1 MSEELKKTDIKKI
14 AGRGCLVVAGILF
27 LLFLCRYNQI
37 KKESLYDTEG
47 RTFAKAEVTDIL
59 QDNETKDGIYIGRQ
73 LVKLKVTS
81 GKWKGKTMEADSSS
95 AYLYGAHCKK
105 GSRVIALISEA
116 NGSFSASVYSVDRE
130 MQVYLIIAIFLLT
143 LIIIGGK
150 QGLASVIGLAFTAIC
165 ILFLFLP
172 MIYKGHSPI
181 LAAVLVVIL
190 TTIVTMYLV
199 GGASGKTAVA
209 IAGTV
214 LGVLIS
220 AMFAL
225 IFCKMTDISGYN
237 VSAIESLI
245 YVRDQTGIEVG
256 QLLFA
261 GILIASLGAVMDVA
275 MSISSTIEE
284 ISYQNPELGIK
295 GFFSGMRVGKDMMGT
310 MSNTLILAF
319 AGGSIN
325 TLVFIYAYN
334 YEYLQMINMF
344 DIGIEIIQGVA
355 SSMGVILTVPIC
367 SFLSACIQGKQK
379 KTLTKEK

>member
-73 LVKLKVTS
+73 LVKLKVAS

-130 MQVYLIIAIFLLT
+130 MQVYLVIAIFLLT

-209 IAGTV
+209 ITGTV

-220 AMFAL
+220 ALFAL

-295 GFFSGMRVGKDMMGT
+295 GLFFSGMRVGKDMMGT

-319 AGGSIN
+319 TGSSLN
-325 TLVFIYAYN
+325 TMIMIYAYSYPYN
-334 YEYLQMINMF
+334 QMINMYS
-344 DIGIEIIQGVA
+344 IGIELLRGISGTIGIILA
-355 SSMGVILTVPIC
+355 VPFVSLIG
-367 SFLSACIQGKQK
+367 SLYLKPNK
-379 KTLTKEK
+379 

>member
-73 LVKLKVTS
+73 LVKLKITS

-105 GSRVIALISEA
+105 GSRALISEA

-220 AMFAL
+220 ALFAL

-295 GFFSGMRVGKDMMGT
+295 GLFFSGMRVGKDMMGT

>member
-1 MSEELKKTDIKKI
+1 
-14 AGRGCLVVAGILF
+14 
-27 LLFLCRYNQI
+27 
-37 KKESLYDTEG
+37 
-47 RTFAKAEVTDIL
+47 
-59 QDNETKDGIYIGRQ
+59 
-73 LVKLKVTS
+73 
-81 GKWKGKTMEADSSS
+81 
-95 AYLYGAHCKK
+95 
-105 GSRVIALISEA
+105 
-116 NGSFSASVYSVDRE
+116 

-150 QGLASVIGLAFTAIC
+150 QGLASVIGLAFTVIC

-220 AMFAL
+220 ALFAL

-295 GFFSGMRVGKDMMGT
+295 GLFFSGMRVGKDMMGT

-325 TLVFIYAYN
+325 TMVFIYAYN

>member
-143 LIIIGGK
+143 LIIIGGR

-295 GFFSGMRVGKDMMGT
+295 GLFF
-310 MSNTLILAF
+310 L
-319 AGGSIN
+319 
-325 TLVFIYAYN
+325 
-334 YEYLQMINMF
+334 E
-344 DIGIEIIQGVA
+344 
-355 SSMGVILTVPIC
+355 
-367 SFLSACIQGKQK
+367 
-379 KTLTKEK
+379 

>member
-1 MSEELKKTDIKKI
+1 M
-14 AGRGCLVVAGILF
+14 VLF
-27 LLFLCRYNQI
+27 QLL
-37 KKESLYDTEG
+37 STVWTE
-47 RTFAKAEVTDIL
+47 
-59 QDNETKDGIYIGRQ
+59 
-73 LVKLKVTS
+73 
-81 GKWKGKTMEADSSS
+81 
-95 AYLYGAHCKK
+95 
-105 GSRVIALISEA
+105 
-116 NGSFSASVYSVDRE
+116 E

-275 MSISSTIEE
+275 CQSH
-284 ISYQNPELGIK
+284 Q
-295 GFFSGMRVGKDMMGT
+295 R
-310 MSNTLILAF
+310 
-319 AGGSIN
+319 
-325 TLVFIYAYN
+325 
-334 YEYLQMINMF
+334 
-344 DIGIEIIQGVA
+344 
-355 SSMGVILTVPIC
+355 
-367 SFLSACIQGKQK
+367 
-379 KTLTKEK
+379 

>member
-150 QGLASVIGLAFTAIC
+150 QGLASVIGLAFTVIC

-220 AMFAL
+220 ALFAL

-261 GILIASLGAVMDVA
+261 GILIASLGAIMDVA

-295 GFFSGMRVGKDMMGT
+295 GLFFSGMRVGKDMMGT

-319 AGGSIN
+319 TGSSLN
-325 TLVFIYAYN
+325 TMIMIYAYSYPCN
-334 YEYLQMINMF
+334 QMINMYS
-344 DIGIEIIQGVA
+344 IGIELLRGISGTIGIILA
-355 SSMGVILTVPIC
+355 VPFVSLIG
-367 SFLSACIQGKQK
+367 SLYLKPNK
-379 KTLTKEK
+379 

>member
-214 LGVLIS
+214 LGVL
-220 AMFAL
+220 
-225 IFCKMTDISGYN
+225 TDISGYN

-295 GFFSGMRVGKDMMGT
+295 GLFFSGIRVGKDMMGT